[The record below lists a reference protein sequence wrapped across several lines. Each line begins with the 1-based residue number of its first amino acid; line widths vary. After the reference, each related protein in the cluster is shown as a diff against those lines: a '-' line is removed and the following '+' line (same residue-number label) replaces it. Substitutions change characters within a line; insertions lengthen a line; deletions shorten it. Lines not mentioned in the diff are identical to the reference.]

1 VSAEELAWSLEDLLG
16 TGSDL
21 SSRLP
26 SYSDIAGFRGLTE
39 TQSVGDAWVSAS
51 LDVIDVAVS
60 RVFDPLSVGQ
70 RVELEA
76 LGVPGE
82 PWQIAERGGVW
93 WMVRSE
99 QTLRMEFDAEVA
111 GPWWVELPVAAFF
124 LHDIPVE
131 AELVA
136 DPRYEVRVDGA
147 WVGGESVTRR
157 DFGGPDAAWPV
168 TLTQGRHVLEVTTFP
183 SADLGLMIDALEVL
197 PDDALGAT
205 RDNPAASAWLGCD
218 PSSDPCVRG
227 ALARLGR
234 RAWRA
239 EVSEGQLDAWMGIV
253 ALGED
258 RWDGVA
264 GAVEAVLASPRFLF
278 RVEAPGTE
286 EGRALDG
293 WERAARLSA
302 ALWRSV
308 PDDALLDC
316 AASGGLQSDDAG
328 PCGASAQ
335 IERMM
340 ADPRMER
347 AHAELAAAWLG
358 TRTLFDPTQRGGD
371 IDPELAASMAEGAR
385 RTVAAAVSRDAPLSE
400 LVLGETVMVDGALA
414 AILGVAAPEPE
425 GWGEVPAPE
434 HRGGLLRHP
443 AFLASTS
450 EPTRTSPTRRGAKV
464 LGQFFCEPPA
474 PPPGTVQPLG
484 AAEQSD
490 VWDALVEHAANPG
503 CRECHATIDPL
514 GVTLES
520 FDPLGVWRGVPEGMS
535 ALALPDGLVLDDD
548 EALVQWVAG
557 DPRYARC
564 ATVMLSAL
572 LLQRW
577 PNEDDLAATERALG
591 APLGADVGAGE
602 VVRAILA
609 SDAFLRRT
617 VEGAP

>member
-1 VSAEELAWSLEDLLG
+1 VSAEELGWSFVDLLG

-21 SSRLP
+21 STRLP
-26 SYSDIAGFRGLTE
+26 SYADIAGFRGLTE

-51 LDVIDVAVS
+51 LDAIDVAVS
-60 RVFDPLSVGQ
+60 RVFDPLPVGQ
-70 RVELEA
+70 RVELES

-82 PWQIAERGGVW
+82 PWRIAERGGVW

-99 QTLRMEFDAEVA
+99 QTLRVEFDAPVA

-131 AELVA
+131 ADLVD
-136 DPRYEVRVDGA
+136 DPRYEVWVDGSL
-147 WVGGESVTRR
+147 VGAEAVTRR
-157 DFGGPDAAWPV
+157 EFSAPDSAWPV
-168 TLTQGRHVLEVTTFP
+168 TLTEGRHVVEVLTFP

-197 PDDALGAT
+197 PDASLGAT

-218 PSSDPCVRG
+218 PSSDACVRD

-234 RAWRA
+234 RAWRLRVP
-239 EVSEGQLDAWMGIV
+239 EDRLDAWMELV
-253 ALGED
+253 SVGED

-264 GAVEAVLASPRFLF
+264 MAVEAVLASPRFLF
-278 RVEAPGTE
+278 RVEAPGSE
-286 EGRALDG
+286 EGRPLDG
-293 WERAARLSA
+293 WERAARLAA

-316 AASGGLQSDDAG
+316 VEGGGLGFEDAG
-328 PCGASAQ
+328 PCGLQAQ
-335 IERMM
+335 IERMLV
-340 ADPRMER
+340 DPKAER
-347 AHAELAAAWLG
+347 AHAELATAWLG

-385 RTVAAAVSRDAPLSE
+385 RTLTAAVSRDAPLSD

-414 AILGVAAPEPE
+414 TILGVAAPEPD

-443 AFLASTS
+443 AFLAGTS

-464 LGQFFCEPPA
+464 LGQFLCEPPA

-484 AAEQSD
+484 AADEGD
-490 VWDALVEHAANPG
+490 VWEALVEHAANPG

-514 GVTLES
+514 GVTLEA
-520 FDPLGVWRGVPEGMS
+520 FDSLGAWRGVPDGTS
-535 ALALPDGLVLDDD
+535 ALALPDGLVLADD
-548 EALVQWVAG
+548 EALAHWVAG
-557 DPRYARC
+557 NPRFARC

-572 LLQRW
+572 LLNRW
-577 PNEDDLAATERALG
+577 PNEDDVAAAERALG
-591 APLGADVGAGE
+591 APIEADMGVGE
-602 VVRAILA
+602 VVRAVLQ
-609 SDAFLRRT
+609 SDAFLWRT
-617 VEGAP
+617 AQGAP